1 MRFLDADFRCGT
13 PASWTWWTSWA
24 PMPLPARASRRTW
37 RPGEVAVLDRVERE
51 VELGDH
57 PAGLERGQHLAQPR
71 LRPVVEG
78 QDHRPPRQARAVV
91 PVRGEVARQDRRV
104 AVRLEPVE
112 LGLERRRQRVIGE
125 ERALALRAPRAEAG
139 RDGLHAVVVDDRHAA
154 ARDVQRRGGR
164 RRQGRV
170 GRRIEG
176 GERGRRLGGT
186 TGVGAGLGRG
196 LGCAVG
202 VGVGATM
209 ATGPG
214 SAGDEGDA
222 GAGPRTRRPP
232 ARSR

>member
-1 MRFLDADFRCGT
+1 
-13 PASWTWWTSWA
+13 
-24 PMPLPARASRRTW
+24 MPLPARASRRTW
-37 RPGEVAVLDRVERE
+37 RPGQVAVLDRVERE

-57 PAGLERGQHLAQPR
+57 PAGLERRQHLAQPR

-112 LGLERRRQRVIGE
+112 LRLERRRQRVVGE
-125 ERALALRAPRAEAG
+125 ERALALRPPRAEVG

-154 ARDVQRRGGR
+154 PRDVQRRGGR

-170 GRRIEG
+170 GRRVEG
-176 GERGRRLGGT
+176 GERGQGRRR
-186 TGVGAGLGRG
+186 GRR
-196 LGCAVG
+196 ASE
-202 VGVGATM
+202 
-209 ATGPG
+209 PG
-214 SAGDEGDA
+214 SDSGWAAAWPAARRWPPGRDPRA
-222 GAGPRTRRPP
+222 TPAPGPRTRHRP